1 MKTVNKNGIAKP
13 SNFALYLKG
22 AKDSLPIVMGYIP
35 VAIAFAVVALQTGF
49 TPLQTIC
56 ISLSSYSGAG
66 QFLGVA
72 MAGAGAG
79 LITVAIGLF
88 LINFRYFIMS
98 TCVFAR
104 FKQLS
109 TLKRLLFSHW
119 VTDETFAIFTT
130 AKEDLISVWYF
141 AGLFLVSWCSW
152 ISGAV
157 LGVVA
162 NDIFPYDLTQAM
174 GIALYALF
182 IAIVVP
188 AGKSNF
194 KLLIVILSA
203 AILNILLS
211 QVLDSCWAILSTII
225 ICSAIGAFFV
235 DAKVKSEDSK
245 KTETVAQDSV
255 SNNAEATQKE
265 DEVVKNG

>member
-1 MKTVNKNGIAKP
+1 MSMVCYSG
-13 SNFALYLKG
+13 SGQFFAATQAADHASIL
-22 AKDSLPIVMGYIP
+22 A
-35 VAIAFAVVALQTGF
+35 
-49 TPLQTIC
+49 IC
-56 ISLSSYSGAG
+56 I
-66 QFLGVA
+66 
-72 MAGAGAG
+72 G
-79 LITVAIGLF
+79 LVIL
-88 LINFRYFIMS
+88 NFRYFIMS

-104 FKQLS
+104 FKKLS
-109 TLKRLLFSHW
+109 NFKRAWFAHYI
-119 VTDETFAIFTT
+119 TDEPFAIFTT

-188 AGKSNF
+188 AGKCNF

-203 AILNILLS
+203 AIINILLS

-235 DAKVKSEDSK
+235 DAKVKSDDSK
-245 KTETVAQDSV
+245 KTEPVAQDSV
-255 SNNAEATQKE
+255 SNNAEPTQKE

>member
-1 MKTVNKNGIAKP
+1 MKKVNSRQLFLLGAKHSIPICLGYIFVGIAYAVMAKQTGY
-13 SNFALYLKG
+13 SNFE
-22 AKDSLPIVMGYIP
+22 
-35 VAIAFAVVALQTGF
+35 
-49 TPLQTIC
+49 TILMSMIC
-56 ISLSSYSGAG
+56 YSGSG
-66 QFLGVA
+66 QFLAVTQA
-72 MAGAGAG
+72 KEGASLIAIVIG
-79 LITVAIGLF
+79 LIL
-88 LINFRYFIMS
+88 LNFRYFIMS

-104 FKQLS
+104 FKKLS
-109 TLKRLLFSHW
+109 NFKRAWFAHYI
-119 VTDETFAIFTT
+119 TDEPFAIFTT

-152 ISGAV
+152 ISGAA

-188 AGKSNF
+188 AGKCNF

-245 KTETVAQDSV
+245 KTEPVAQDSV

>member
-1 MKTVNKNGIAKP
+1 MKTINKNGTAKP

-22 AKDSLPIVMGYIP
+22 ARDSLPIVMGYIP

-130 AKEDLISVWYF
+130 ADEKYTNAPYF
-141 AGLFLVSWCSW
+141 LGLFTSSYLAWNT
-152 ISGAV
+152 GTL
-157 LGVVA
+157 LGLAASEFLPETVTLA
-162 NDIFPYDLTQAM
+162 L

-182 IAIVVP
+182 IAIIVPGCQGNRRLCIVVL
-188 AGKSNF
+188 AVAVSDS
-194 KLLIVILSA
+194 LLYVFFEHFYGLTATSWALVITMVSGA
-203 AILNILLS
+203 
-211 QVLDSCWAILSTII
+211 V
-225 ICSAIGAFFV
+225 IGAFFIKTPEEEAEEKALI
-235 DAKVKSEDSK
+235 AKQ
-245 KTETVAQDSV
+245 TVNKQ
-255 SNNAEATQKE
+255 
-265 DEVVKNG
+265 EVQ